1 MQNSH
6 GIMRQRA
13 ALVEHPFGHVKADS
27 LLGSFLM
34 RRFEK
39 PQGEFSLRVLEHNFM
54 CVLNILDMDTLR
66 DYCVQRSENKTVNL
80 GYA

>member
-1 MQNSH
+1 M
-6 GIMRQRA
+6 
-13 ALVEHPFGHVKADS
+13 ALCVNALHWLSIP
-27 LLGSFLM
+27 LGTLKQTACWDHFDAQT
-34 RRFEK
+34 RK

>member
-1 MQNSH
+1 
-6 GIMRQRA
+6 
-13 ALVEHPFGHVKADS
+13 
-27 LLGSFLM
+27 
-34 RRFEK
+34 
-39 PQGEFSLRVLEHNFM
+39 VLEHNFM